1 MSENK
6 KTKPLF
12 AGLDVSTQSCKLV
25 IIDPTAGS
33 VVHVDRVDYDRDL
46 PGYGTEEGSVTG
58 LGEGVSESD
67 PRMWIE
73 AVEMVLERLNESGVP
88 ADRIRCIAV
97 SGQQHGLVALAADG
111 SLARPRAKLW
121 NDFSTAEECRILT
134 EAVGGPTAMIAE
146 VGNSQ
151 RTGYTAPKILHL
163 RRHEPDLYD
172 RAHTL
177 LVVHNYIN
185 WHLTGGPDGGIAVL
199 EPGDTSGTALWHP
212 GTGRWSRKV
221 MDVIDPKLLEKLPPV
236 RPADRTIGNVGA
248 RLAARFGLP
257 ADCRID
263 AGSGDNM
270 YGALGTGNFEPGI
283 VTVSLGTSG
292 TACTVLDEAFTDPTG
307 EIAAYCD
314 STGRY
319 LPLLCVSNMANGYN
333 AVLERFG
340 LSHEEFDA
348 LVERTPPG
356 NHGRLLIP
364 WYEGERT
371 PDLPFAAPLYFGF
384 GVSDF
389 QPQALCRAVLEG
401 HVLNLYEG
409 FTRMPVTPR
418 EIRLTG
424 GLANSPSW
432 CRMIAN
438 IFEAQTVPVRGEGA
452 ALGAAIHAAWV
463 WYRETRDERLLAEV
477 AAPFVVLDEARRAR
491 PEPGSREAYGL
502 LKRLYRALSLRVR
515 GLEGE
520 EGEDPFAVRRDLMA
534 LTPSRS

>member
-1 MSENK
+1 MQA
-6 KTKPLF
+6 LF
-12 AGLDVSTQSCKLV
+12 AGLDVSTQGCKLV
-25 IIDPTAGS
+25 VIDVETGT
-33 VVHVDRVDYDRDL
+33 VRHVDRVDYDNDL
-46 PGYGTEEGSVTG
+46 PGYGTEDGAVAG

-67 PRMWIE
+67 PKMWIE
-73 AVEMVLERLNESGVP
+73 AVEILLGRLSEAGVR
-88 ADRIRCIAV
+88 ADRIRCISV

-134 EAVGGPTAMIAE
+134 EAVGGPEAMIEE

-163 RRHEPDLYD
+163 RRYEPDAYA
-172 RAHTL
+172 RASTL
-177 LVVHNYIN
+177 FIVHNYIN
-185 WHLTGGPDGGIAVL
+185 WYLTGGADGGVAVM
-199 EPGDTSGTALWHP
+199 EPGDTSGMALWHP

-221 MDVIDPKLLEKLPPV
+221 IEAIDSKLPEKLPPV
-236 RPADRTIGNVGA
+236 QPADRTIANVGA
-248 RLAARFGLP
+248 SLAARFGLSP
-257 ADCRID
+257 DCRID

-270 YGALGTGNFEPGI
+270 YGALGTGNFEPDI

-292 TACTVLDEAFTDPTG
+292 TACTVLDEPFIDPTG

-319 LPLLCVSNMANGYN
+319 LLLLCVSNMANGYN
-333 AVLERFG
+333 AVLERFE
-340 LSHEEFDA
+340 LSHEEFDDFVQGA
-348 LVERTPPG
+348 PPG
-356 NHGRLLIP
+356 NRGRLLVP

-371 PDLPFAAPLYFGF
+371 PDLPLAAPLYFGF

-389 QPQALCRAVLEG
+389 EPRTLCRGVLEG

-409 FTRMPVTPR
+409 FTRMPVTPG

-432 CRMIAN
+432 CQTIADV
-438 IFEAQTVPVRGEGA
+438 FEAETVPVRGEGA

-463 WYRETRDERLLAEV
+463 WQRETGEELSLAEV
-477 AAPFVVLDEARRAR
+477 AGPFVVLDEGRRRR
-491 PEPGSREAYGL
+491 PDPQRQTAYQL
-502 LKRLYRALSLRVR
+502 LKRLFRAVSRRAR

-520 EGEDPFAVRRDLMA
+520 DPFVLRRDLLA
-534 LTPSRS
+534 L